1 MAENRRTP
9 AAKKRAADAAADAEQ
24 ELAAASRKKAA
35 LGDITNLPN
44 PIVHAKGGGGGG
56 GGATKKTKVKIVGQS
71 TAAASAPSTAA
82 EEGGDRGIDP
92 PTRGAY
98 GSDIFRYLRNREME
112 PKRRPL
118 PDYME
123 KVQNDV
129 SPNMRGILVDWL
141 VGVAEEYQ
149 LVSDTLYLSISYID
163 RFLSS
168 NALSRQK
175 LQLLGVSAMLISS
188 KYEEIAPPHVED
200 FCYMT
205 DNSYTKEEVVQ
216 MEDDILKAL
225 DYELG
230 NPTIRTFLR
239 RFSTVA
245 QEGHKTTNLKLEF
258 LGYYLAEL
266 SLLDYT
272 CVKFLPSVV
281 AASVTFLARYI
292 TQPRTHPWTSSLRR
306 YSGYTVKDLKECV
319 QIIHDL
325 YLGRR
330 GGSLQAVREKYK
342 QHKFK
347 RVAVMPSPPDIPA
360 SYFKDVNE

>member
-24 ELAAASRKKAA
+24 ELAAASRKRAA

-56 GGATKKTKVKIVGQS
+56 GATKKTKVKIVGES

-245 QEGHKTTNLKLEF
+245 QEGHKT
-258 LGYYLAEL
+258 
-266 SLLDYT
+266 
-272 CVKFLPSVV
+272 
-281 AASVTFLARYI
+281 
-292 TQPRTHPWTSSLRR
+292 SSLRR

>member
-1 MAENRRTP
+1 MAENGRTL
-9 AAKKRAADAAADAEQ
+9 AAKKRAVDASADAEQ
-24 ELAAASRKKAA
+24 EPAAASRKRVA
-35 LGDITNLPN
+35 LGDITNLSN
-44 PIVHAKGGGGGG
+44 PIVPATGGGGGG
-56 GGATKKTKVKIVGQS
+56 TTKKAQVRVVSEST
-71 TAAASAPSTAA
+71 TAASVPSAAT
-82 EEGGDRGIDP
+82 EEGGGRKIDP
-92 PTRGAY
+92 PTCGAY
-98 GSDIFRYLRNREME
+98 VSDIFRYLRNMETE

-118 PDYME
+118 PDYIE
-123 KVQNDV
+123 KVQNDI

-149 LVSDTLYLSISYID
+149 LLSDTLYLCISYID

-168 NALSRQK
+168 NALSRKK
-175 LQLLGVSAMLISS
+175 LQLLSVSAMLISS
-188 KYEEIAPPHVED
+188 KYEEITPPHVED

-205 DNSYTKEEVVQ
+205 DNSYTREEVVQ
-216 MEDDILKAL
+216 MEVDILKAL
-225 DYELG
+225 DFELG

-266 SLLDYT
+266 TLLDYT

-292 TQPRTHPWTSSLRR
+292 TRPKSHPWTSSLQR

-319 QIIHDL
+319 HIIHDL

-347 RVAVMPSPPDIPA
+347 RVAVTPSPPDIPA
-360 SYFKDVNE
+360 SYFEDAND

>member
-1 MAENRRTP
+1 M
-9 AAKKRAADAAADAEQ
+9 
-24 ELAAASRKKAA
+24 
-35 LGDITNLPN
+35 
-44 PIVHAKGGGGGG
+44 
-56 GGATKKTKVKIVGQS
+56 
-71 TAAASAPSTAA
+71 
-82 EEGGDRGIDP
+82 
-92 PTRGAY
+92 
-98 GSDIFRYLRNREME
+98 EME

-123 KVQNDV
+123 KVQNDI

-149 LVSDTLYLSISYID
+149 LLSDTLYLSISYID

-168 NALSRQK
+168 NALSRHK

-188 KYEEIAPPHVED
+188 KYEEIKPRHVED

-205 DNSYTKEEVVQ
+205 DNSYTKEEVFQ
-216 MEDDILKAL
+216 MEEDILKAL
-225 DYELG
+225 DFELG

-245 QEGHKTTNLKLEF
+245 QEGHKTTDLKLEF

-266 SLLDYT
+266 SLLDYA

-292 TQPRTHPWTSSLRR
+292 TKPITRPWTSSLQR
-306 YSGYTVKDLKECV
+306 YSGYNAKDLKECV

-325 YLGRR
+325 HLGRR
-330 GGSLQAVREKYK
+330 GGSLQTVREKYK

-347 RVAVMPSPPDIPA
+347 RVAVMSSPPDIPA